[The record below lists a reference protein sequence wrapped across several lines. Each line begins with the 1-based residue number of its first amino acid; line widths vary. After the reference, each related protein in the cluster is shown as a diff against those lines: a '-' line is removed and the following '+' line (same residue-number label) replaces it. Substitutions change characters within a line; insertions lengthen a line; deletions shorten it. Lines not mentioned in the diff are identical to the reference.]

1 MNDYSLILSA
11 LKVAVCLLQA
21 IFMMRGTEDPEAL
34 AEDAVE
40 ELFLHL
46 DKNQDNM
53 ISQMEFMVAAKHSK
67 TIVRLLQG
75 V

>member
-1 MNDYSLILSA
+1 
-11 LKVAVCLLQA
+11 
-21 IFMMRGTEDPEAL
+21 MMRGTKDPEAL